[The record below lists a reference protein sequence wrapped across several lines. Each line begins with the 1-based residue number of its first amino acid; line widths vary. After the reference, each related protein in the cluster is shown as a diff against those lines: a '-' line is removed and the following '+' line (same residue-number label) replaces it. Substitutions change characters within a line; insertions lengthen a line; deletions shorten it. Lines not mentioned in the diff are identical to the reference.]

1 MKQSLEAKRK
11 PRELQKRLRTLS
23 EAFLAYT
30 AILLTEDEQTSQRQF
45 SSLTEATAQEMGN
58 KSREGILPAVIFS
71 EFFGE
76 RTQAPKKPFL
86 PP

>member
-30 AILLTEDEQTSQRQF
+30 AIFAEDEQTSQRQF

-58 KSREGILPAVIFS
+58 KSREGIRRVLI
-71 EFFGE
+71 
-76 RTQAPKKPFL
+76 RQ
-86 PP
+86 